1 MIRQAGEGPGRGFAV
16 QYSGTS
22 ETGTATVEDEV
33 FALLADPATYGLS
46 DAVKRIDT
54 HGAAVFLAGDDAYK
68 VKRNVYFPFMDF
80 SDREKREAAIRRELE
95 VNRPNAPTIYLGVV
109 PITRGSNGWLAL
121 GGTGE
126 PVEWA
131 LHMRRFDEDATL
143 DRITENERLSRELL
157 FALAEAIAAAHAA
170 APVRDVDPWLDCL
183 DEYISQNETAF
194 LAAPHLFEAHRVHEL
209 TGAARTCLERVR
221 PLLDAR
227 GRQHLVR
234 LCHGDCHLGNIAL
247 IEGRPVLF
255 DAIEFDDRV
264 ATGDVLYDLAFLLM
278 DLYERDLGAE
288 ANLIFNR
295 YLHLTRREGDLEALT
310 TLPFFMMLRAAIRA
324 KVTVARAANM
334 AEADRSLIEAE
345 AVRYFEVAEMFLEPL
360 EPRLVAIGGLSGS
373 GKSTLAAEL
382 APSFGPA
389 PGAVLLRSDL
399 ERKAYFGVADT
410 DRLDDSAYDA
420 DVNAEIYHTL
430 ANKARAALA
439 AGHGVIVDAV
449 FARENERQAIAHV
462 ADAVEVPFHGLWLDA
477 PEAALI
483 DRVESRSGDASDANA
498 AVVRRQLSYDR
509 GYLDWTVIDAG
520 GALHHTLA
528 QVLNALTDDQQPEL

>member
-1 MIRQAGEGPGRGFAV
+1 MIRQAGEGPGRGIAV
-16 QYSGTS
+16 QDNGAPESD
-22 ETGTATVEDEV
+22 TAAVEDEV
-33 FALLADPATYGLS
+33 FALLADPATYGVS
-46 DAVKRIDT
+46 ERIARIDT

-80 SDREKREAAIRRELE
+80 SNREKREAAIRRELE
-95 VNRPNAPTIYLGVV
+95 VNRPNAPSIYRGIV
-109 PITRGSNGWLAL
+109 PITREADGRLAL
-121 GGTGE
+121 GGVGE

-131 LHMRRFDEDATL
+131 LHMRRFDEHATL
-143 DRITENERLSRELL
+143 DRITEERRLSRKLL

-170 APVRDVDPWLDCL
+170 APVRDADPWLDSL
-183 DEYISQNETAF
+183 GGYIAQNEHAF
-194 LAAPHLFEAHRVHEL
+194 LALPHLFEAHRVHEL
-209 TGAARTCLERVR
+209 TGAARSCFERIR

-278 DLYERDLGAE
+278 DLYERDLGDE

-295 YLHLTRREGDLEALT
+295 YLYLTRRDGDLEALT
-310 TLPFFMMLRAAIRA
+310 ALPFFMMLRAAIRA
-324 KVTVARAANM
+324 KVTAARAAGA
-334 AEADRSLIEAE
+334 AEADRPQIEAE

-360 EPRLVAIGGLSGS
+360 EPRLLAIGGFSGS

-410 DRLDDSAYDA
+410 DRLDESAYGA
-420 DVNAEIYHTL
+420 EVTAEIYHTL
-430 ANKARAALA
+430 TNKARAALA

-449 FARENERQAIAHV
+449 FAREDERRAIAHI
-462 ADAVEVPFHGLWLDA
+462 ADAVEVPFYGLWLDA
-477 PEAALI
+477 PEAVLV
-483 DRVESRSGDASDANA
+483 DRVTRRVGDASDADA
-498 AVVRRQLSYDR
+498 AIVRRQLAYDR
-509 GYLDWTVIDAG
+509 GQLDWTVIDAR
-520 GALHHTLA
+520 GAMHHTLA
-528 QVLNALTDDQQPEL
+528 LMLSALTADRRGEP